1 MPNRQQ
7 PFRPE
12 EEYGTKRRFDVE
24 LSGELSEIRKDFK
37 IPSPK
42 IFYDLIRDIDDTST
56 TVILPNGEEYSP
68 KDLFGEVMPVKKL
81 TPEFCNAMSQWILN
95 HSGYSNTIFGT
106 IHGSFLYGTAREDSD
121 INTFIIHV
129 NDDSTVQ
136 VDSIEDE
143 MEVDVEGVSLAKFI
157 EGLEEGNIKYV
168 EALYSP
174 YASFSDDEIHKQ
186 LMSVEIG
193 KEKFSTQAIEKA
205 TEMRS
210 IAENEQ
216 DDSNALKYLRH
227 AKRLE
232 AAAQTMHDGQYTPV
246 WKPLSPEEN
255 TQN

>member
-1 MPNRQQ
+1 MSSKN

-68 KDLFGEVMPVKKL
+68 KDLVGEVMPVKKL
-81 TPEFCNAMSQWILN
+81 TTDFCKSMSQWIIK
-95 HSGYSNTIFGT
+95 HSGYDNSIFGT
-106 IHGSFLYGTAREDSD
+106 IHGSFLYGTAKEDSD
-121 INTFIIHV
+121 INTFIVHV
-129 NDDSTVQ
+129 DDDTTVQ
-136 VDSIEDE
+136 IDSIEDE
-143 MEVDVEGVSLAKFI
+143 MEVEVEAVSLSKFI
-157 EGLEEGNIKYV
+157 EGLEEGKIKYV

-174 YASFSDDEIHKQ
+174 YASFSNEDIERQ
-186 LMSVEIG
+186 LMNVEIG
-193 KEKFSTQAIEKA
+193 KDQFSTQAIEKA
-205 TEMRS
+205 TEMRT

-216 DDSNALKYLRH
+216 DDSSALKYLRH

-232 AAAQTMHDGQYTPV
+232 TAAQTMHDGKYTPV
-246 WKPLSPEEN
+246 WKTLNQEEKL
-255 TQN
+255 

>member
-1 MPNRQQ
+1 MNNKQ
-7 PFRPE
+7 PYRPE

-42 IFYDLIRDIDDTST
+42 VFYDLIRDIDDTST

-68 KDLFGEVMPVKKL
+68 QDLAGEVMPVKRI
-81 TPEFCNAMSQWILN
+81 TPEFCHSMSQWITE

-106 IHGSFLYGTAREDSD
+106 IHGSFLYGTAKEDSD
-121 INTFIIHV
+121 INTFIVHV
-129 NDDSTVQ
+129 DDDATVQ

-143 MEVDVEGVSLAKFI
+143 MEVEVEGVSLTKFI
-157 EGLEEGNIKYV
+157 EGLENGEIKYV

-174 YASFSDDEIHKQ
+174 YASFSDEEIEKQ
-186 LMSVEIG
+186 LMSVEVG
-193 KEKFSTQAIEKA
+193 KDQFSTQAIEKA

-216 DDSNALKYLRH
+216 DDGSALKYLRH

-232 AAAQTMHDGQYTPV
+232 TAAQTMHDGKYTPV
-246 WKPLSPEEN
+246 WKTLSQEEN
-255 TQN
+255 MNN

>member
-1 MPNRQQ
+1 MYNKQ

-24 LSGELSEIRKDFK
+24 ISGELSEVRKDFK

-42 IFYDLIRDIDDTST
+42 VFYDLIRDIDDSST
-56 TVILPNGEEYSP
+56 RVILPNGEEYSP
-68 KDLFGEVMPVKKL
+68 SDLEGEVMPVKRL
-81 TPEFCNAMSQWILN
+81 TPEFCNAMSQWITK

-121 INTFIIHV
+121 VNTFIVHV
-129 NDDSTVQ
+129 DDDSTVQ

-143 MEVDVEGVSLAKFI
+143 MELDVEGVSLTKFI
-157 EGLEEGNIKYV
+157 EGLENGNIAYV

-174 YASFSDDEIHKQ
+174 YAFFSDDEIHKQ

-193 KEKFSTQAIEKA
+193 KDKFSTQAIEKA

-210 IAENEQ
+210 TAENEQ

-232 AAAQTMHDGQYTPV
+232 TAAQTMHDGQYTPV
-246 WKPLSPEEN
+246 WKTLSSDDSIN
-255 TQN
+255 N